1 MEQTSILTHKNME
14 MMLNWL
20 TGVENVRPE
29 FAEPF
34 MTTLHLLYMNKSETD
49 GVPPSG
55 RRSRQARPSP
65 LSLTEICKETG
76 KETRSQNSD
85 AKETADPGE
94 GEAGQAAPQCDGKV
108 TYGSIEL
115 AEAVADLYFLIG
127 NGLDRQ
133 RPLTMSFLQASLYII
148 YGICLVNRQIRIIDE
163 QPLMWRYGPVFA
175 RVYNKAQLV
184 PDIYSGASERLR
196 QRDPDLYSVTTRTI
210 LACVDKGM
218 RNVVELLTGED
229 SPWRRCRDV
238 NPDKWSVPIDDGEII
253 RWFSKYMDL
262 FI

>member
-20 TGVENVRPE
+20 TGLENVRPE

-49 GVPPSG
+49 GVRLPG
-55 RRSRQARPSP
+55 RRRRLVRPSP
-65 LSLTEICKETG
+65 LSLTEICKETVQ
-76 KETRSQNSD
+76 ETPSHSSEVE
-85 AKETADPGE
+85 KTADPGE

-133 RPLTMSFLQASLYII
+133 RPLTMSFLQASLYIV
-148 YGICLVNRQIRIIDE
+148 YGICLADRQIRITDE

-175 RVYNKAQLV
+175 RVYTRAQLL
-184 PDIYSGASERLR
+184 PDVYSGAAERLR
-196 QRDPDLYSVTTRTI
+196 QRDPRLYSMMARTI
-210 LACVDKGM
+210 LACVDRGM

-229 SPWRRCRDV
+229 SPWRRCRDA
-238 NPDKWSVPIDDGEII
+238 NPGKWSVQIDDGEILS
-253 RWFSKYMDL
+253 WFSKHKDL
-262 FI
+262 FA

>member
-20 TGVENVRPE
+20 TGVENDRPE

-49 GVPPSG
+49 GVRPSG
-55 RRSRQARPSP
+55 RRSRLARPSP
-65 LSLTEICKETG
+65 LSLKEICKETG
-76 KETRSQNSD
+76 QETRSQNSD
-85 AKETADPGE
+85 AKEATAPGE
-94 GEAGQAAPQCDGKV
+94 AEAGQSAPQCDGKV

-115 AEAVADLYFLIG
+115 AEAVADLYFLIR

-175 RVYNKAQLV
+175 RVYTKAQLV
-184 PDIYSGASERLR
+184 PDVYSGASERLR
-196 QRDPDLYSVTTRTI
+196 QRDPDLYSVMARTI
-210 LACVDKGM
+210 LACVDRGM

-253 RWFSKYMDL
+253 QWFSKYMDV
-262 FI
+262 FT

>member
-49 GVPPSG
+49 GVRPSG
-55 RRSRQARPSP
+55 RRSRLARPSP
-65 LSLTEICKETG
+65 LSLKEICKETG
-76 KETRSQNSD
+76 QETRSQNSD
-85 AKETADPGE
+85 AKEATAPGE
-94 GEAGQAAPQCDGKV
+94 AEAGQSAPQCDGKV

-115 AEAVADLYFLIG
+115 AEAVADLYFLIR

-175 RVYNKAQLV
+175 RVYTKAQFV
-184 PDIYSGASERLR
+184 PDVYSGASERLR
-196 QRDPDLYSVTTRTI
+196 QRDPDLYSVMARTI
-210 LACVDKGM
+210 LACVDRGM

-253 RWFSKYMDL
+253 QWFSKYMDV
-262 FI
+262 FT